1 MIQETKEL
9 LEKVKAKNMA
19 SDRQCVKC
27 VCYVAMLQNT
37 KINMTEK

>member
-9 LEKVKAKNMA
+9 LEKVKAENMA

-27 VCYVAMLQNT
+27 VCYV
-37 KINMTEK
+37 EKYN